1 MADLIIEAK
10 RRNLSGL
17 NFSSFGQNLSRQKL
31 SSQGSRVGSRESSVA
46 FMQAK
51 QKLLTKQKVKQRQR
65 KAAAAAAG
73 NSFSCWTCRRFDFY
87 FAMFSLLLQYLAKFL
102 PKSLSCGGGR
112 CVALSCPALDR
123 ALKLIIHA
131 GHVNMIVMPADDGRL
146 TESESK
152 WNLRRHFKHAID
164 SMYPPPFSCSSSS
177 SSCSSSCSSDC
188 PGLDKLKDLSGLH
201 VLLTA

>member
-65 KAAAAAAG
+65 KAAAG

-87 FAMFSLLLQYLAKFL
+87 FAMFFLLLQYLAKFL
-102 PKSLSCGGGR
+102 PKSLSCGGRR
-112 CVALSCPALDR
+112 CVALACPALDR

-146 TESESK
+146 TESDSK

-164 SMYPPPFSCSSSS
+164 SMYPPPSSSSS
-177 SSCSSSCSSDC
+177 SSCSSDC
-188 PGLDKLKDLSGLH
+188 FGLDKLKDLSGLH

>member
-31 SSQGSRVGSRESSVA
+31 SSQGSGVGHRESSVA

-65 KAAAAAAG
+65 KAAAG
-73 NSFSCWTCRRFDFY
+73 NSFSCWTCHRFDFY
-87 FAMFSLLLQYLAKFL
+87 FAVFSLLLQYLAKFL
-102 PKSLSCGGGR
+102 PKSLSCGGRR
-112 CVALSCPALDR
+112 CVALACPALDR

-177 SSCSSSCSSDC
+177 CSSDC

>member
-65 KAAAAAAG
+65 KAAAAAG
-73 NSFSCWTCRRFDFY
+73 NSFSCWTCHRFDFY
-87 FAMFSLLLQYLAKFL
+87 FAMFFLLLQYLAKFL
-102 PKSLSCGGGR
+102 PKSLSCGGRR
-112 CVALSCPALDR
+112 CVALTCPALDR

-164 SMYPPPFSCSSSS
+164 SMYPPPSSSS
-177 SSCSSSCSSDC
+177 SSSSCSSDC

>member
-1 MADLIIEAK
+1 MADLIIEWGK

-17 NFSSFGQNLSRQKL
+17 NFSSLGKISAQQAKVKQARI
-31 SSQGSRVGSRESSVA
+31 GSWESSVA

-65 KAAAAAAG
+65 KTAEAAAAG
-73 NSFSCWTCRRFDFY
+73 NSFSCWTCHRFDFY
-87 FAMFSLLLQYLAKFL
+87 FALLLLMLLLQYLAKFL
-102 PKSLSCGGGR
+102 PKSLSRG
-112 CVALSCPALDR
+112 VPCPALDR

-146 TESESK
+146 TESQSK

-164 SMYPPPFSCSSSS
+164 SMYPSPSRSS
-177 SSCSSSCSSDC
+177 
-188 PGLDKLKDLSGLH
+188 PHPIALG
-201 VLLTA
+201 

>member
-17 NFSSFGQNLSRQKL
+17 NFLSFGQNLSRQKL

-65 KAAAAAAG
+65 KAAAG
-73 NSFSCWTCRRFDFY
+73 NSFSCWTCHRFDFY
-87 FAMFSLLLQYLAKFL
+87 FALFSLLLQYLAKFL
-102 PKSLSCGGGR
+102 PKSLSCGGRR
-112 CVALSCPALDR
+112 CVALACPALDR

-146 TESESK
+146 TESKSESK

-164 SMYPPPFSCSSSS
+164 SMCPPPFSCSSSS
-177 SSCSSSCSSDC
+177 FSTSSCSSDC